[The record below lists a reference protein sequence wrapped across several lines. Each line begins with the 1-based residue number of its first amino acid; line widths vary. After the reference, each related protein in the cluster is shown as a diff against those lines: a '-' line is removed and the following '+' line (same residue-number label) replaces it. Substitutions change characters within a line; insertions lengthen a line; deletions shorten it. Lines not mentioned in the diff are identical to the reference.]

1 MNGAAMAVPERAQR
15 PDTDVARRT
24 LHPHPAVP
32 GRVAFH
38 ILRGAFTALPLIAG
52 VDKFFDVLT
61 PWPSYLSPEVSDLLG
76 VAPWSIM
83 HAAGVVEILAGI
95 MVAFRPRIGG
105 WLVAVWLWI
114 VTANLFL
121 LPGHYD
127 IALRDLT
134 LSLAALA
141 LAKLAADFHHASKS

>member
-1 MNGAAMAVPERAQR
+1 MAVPERVQR
-15 PDTDVARRT
+15 PDADVAR
-24 LHPHPAVP
+24 PALRPLSAAP
-32 GRVAFH
+32 GRAAFH
-38 ILRGAFTALPLIAG
+38 ILRAAFTALPLIAG

-61 PWPSYLSPEVSDLLG
+61 PWPSYLSPEISDLLG

-95 MVAFRPRIGG
+95 MVALRPRIGA

-114 VTANLFL
+114 IAANLFL

-134 LSLAALA
+134 LSLAAIA
-141 LAKLAADFHHASKS
+141 LARLAADSEHASKS

>member
-1 MNGAAMAVPERAQR
+1 MAVPERAQR
-15 PDTDVARRT
+15 PDADVGR
-24 LHPHPAVP
+24 PALRP
-32 GRVAFH
+32 LPAAPSRAAFH
-38 ILRGAFTALPLIAG
+38 ILRVAFTALPLIAG

-61 PWPSYLSPEVSDLLG
+61 PWPSYLSPEISDLLG

-83 HAAGVVEILAGI
+83 HAAGVVEILAAV
-95 MVAFRPRIGG
+95 MVAFRPAIGG

-114 VTANLFL
+114 IAANLFL